1 MRRALRQFRVPPAI
15 IAWCAGAAGLFLLGL
30 ATAAQAQTDPS
41 GQYQV
46 YPLQHKAVADVEK
59 MLGEMLSSLGPTTQV
74 VADVRNNQILVRGPQ
89 QAQQIARQLIES
101 IDRPAAATAVAAPVL
116 KAYPCPA
123 AFQADAANRLRAQ
136 WAGRD
141 DVRIA
146 ADATTSQLFILAPPA
161 LHEAIAAQLGG
172 LNSSPPPN
180 MPAPQSYAAAPAA
193 SPPPQAP
200 GLPAA
205 LSPLEYR
212 PPQANHEQ
220 FVQLANSRVEQVE
233 PVLQRVLGQR
243 LQPLPNPS
251 PGRPN
256 YAFIDANG
264 NRVELRVDRGRN
276 GLGILGPDNLV
287 RQFLRLID
295 HLDAPADASGRAL
308 RILPVER
315 TDPSKVE
322 EAVRAYK
329 TGGREQPNPNSSG
342 ALNHARGSIGLLAYL
357 FQQEGS
363 GPAKPGGASG
373 VQPIPSTAPDED
385 EARRVHGPSP
395 DVDVEY
401 LPDLDVII
409 LHGRDK
415 DVQEVSKIIEEL
427 ERIAT
432 QTQPAVAVCPL
443 KNTSG
448 DAMMA
453 IIAKVSDSLTGSRQ
467 GRVMVMSLSTPNS
480 LLLIGW
486 GEAVQAMQEL
496 IEKLDQPVP
505 PDMQFRVFPLHNA
518 PAAQIRTTLQDF
530 VTNRMGLAG
539 RLVVTADIRTNS
551 LIVQGAPRD
560 LAELAAVIE
569 SLDKGQTAAVVQTRI
584 FKLKNAMAI
593 DLAGTLQ
600 SAIATARGNSSSS
613 SSSMSSSSS
622 SSSAAAGTKSAAL
635 ELMTVD
641 PRGQKIIKS
650 GILADVQITP
660 DPRLNTL
667 VVSAPAESMDLI
679 AELIQQLD
687 SPVASAQIKVFRILN
702 SDAASMALMLRSL
715 LTRPAGVSGSAQGG
729 SPTVS
734 LSQEE
739 SVLTPLRFSV
749 DARTNSIIAVGASVD
764 LRIVEALLLRL
775 DEFDVQ
781 HRKSAVYR
789 LKNAPAMD
797 VANAINSY
805 ILSEQKVQQAATGM
819 VSAAEQ
825 IESQVVIVPE
835 QVSNALI
842 ISATPRFFQEINDL
856 VEKLDEAPAQVM
868 IQVLIAQVTLSNYN
882 EFGIELGLQDSVL
895 FDRSLLGNLVTT
907 TNSQSSGQTQ
917 TASVGASSTSN
928 NNTSSSTTQS
938 IVGATNTP
946 GYAFNGAP
954 VGNSGSPSSLSTA
967 SLLGGQ
973 GVSSF
978 GTGLTNSQLGFGGL
992 VLQASSENVSAL
1004 LRALQEEKTMR
1015 VLSRPQIMTLDNQPA
1030 YVQVGSRV
1038 PRIQGTSV
1046 SAATLVNS
1054 ITLENVGLILGVTPR
1069 VSPEGMVVMEVDAE
1083 NSSVG
1088 PIASGTPVSAVNGTT
1103 ILSPAIIVTMAQ
1115 TTISVKDGQTVVLA
1129 GLLTKSLATDDRKV
1143 PILGDIPVIN
1153 WFFHYH
1159 NTDDERT
1166 ELLIVLT
1173 PHVVRSP
1180 EEMDRVKRIEAA
1192 RMHWCLK
1199 DVECMHGSIGVR
1211 DKTPAIYPDI
1221 DPRGKVPADGSS
1233 PHAEE
1238 IPAPPA
1244 ADKTSKWPLWN
1255 FGHKASDP
1263 AAANADGSA
1272 APAAVGPVQAS
1283 YQEPVNGQLPGVVY
1297 PAIPPGATPQNP
1309 VPATYDAPPSAGTS
1323 TAPQDPTYRR

>member
-1 MRRALRQFRVPPAI
+1 L
-15 IAWCAGAAGLFLLGL
+15 LLLGL
-30 ATAAQAQTDPS
+30 AASAQAQTEPA
-41 GQYQV
+41 GQFQC
-46 YPLQHKAVADVEK
+46 YPLRHKAAADVEK
-59 MLGEMLSSLGPTTQV
+59 TLGEMLSSLGPTTQV
-74 VADVRNNQILVRGPQ
+74 VADVRNNQLMVRGPQ

-101 IDRPAAATAVAAPVL
+101 IDRPTANAAAVAPVL

-123 AFQADAANRLRAQ
+123 ALQADAVNRLRSQ
-136 WAGRD
+136 TAGRE

-146 ADATTSQLFILAPPA
+146 ADPATSQIFILAPPA
-161 LHEAIAAQLGG
+161 LQEVLAPQPGATD
-172 LNSSPPPN
+172 
-180 MPAPQSYAAAPAA
+180 PAPAPNLPSSAYAGAATALPQPPSLSAGAGPMEFHA
-193 SPPPQAP
+193 SP
-200 GLPAA
+200 
-205 LSPLEYR
+205 
-212 PPQANHEQ
+212 ANHEQ
-220 FVQLANSRVEQVE
+220 FVQLANSRVEQLE

-251 PGRPN
+251 PARPS

-264 NRVELRVDRGRN
+264 NRLELRIDHGRN
-276 GLGILGPDNLV
+276 GLGIVGPDNLV
-287 RQFLRLID
+287 RQFLRLVEN
-295 HLDAPADASGRAL
+295 LDTPADGSGRAM
-308 RILPVER
+308 RIVPVER
-315 TDPSKVE
+315 TDPAKVD

-342 ALNHARGSIGLLAYL
+342 SVNYARGSIGLLAYL

-363 GPAKPGGASG
+363 SPGKSGGASG
-373 VQPIPSTAPDED
+373 VQPIPSTTPDED
-385 EARRVHGPSP
+385 EARRLHGMSP

-467 GRVMVMSLSTPNS
+467 GRIMVMSLSKPNS

-486 GEAVQAMQEL
+486 GDAVQATKEL
-496 IEKLDQPVP
+496 IEKLDLPVP
-505 PDMQFRVFPLHNA
+505 PDTQFRVFPLHSA
-518 PAAQIRTTLQDF
+518 PAAQVRTTLQDF

-539 RLVVTADIRTNS
+539 KLVVTADVRTNS

-569 SLDKGQTAAVVQTRI
+569 NLDKGQTAAVVQTRI

-600 SAIATARGNSSSS
+600 SAIATARGGSSSGSTS
-613 SSSMSSSSS
+613 SLSS
-622 SSSAAAGTKSAAL
+622 SSSASAAGGTKSAAL
-635 ELMTVD
+635 ELFTVD

-667 VVSAPAESMDLI
+667 VVSAPAESMGLI

-715 LTRPAGVSGSAQGG
+715 LTRPAGTSGGTLGGG

-749 DARTNSIIAVGASVD
+749 DARTNSIIAVGSSVD

-805 ILSEQKVQQAATGM
+805 VLSEQKVQQAATGM

-825 IESQVVIVPE
+825 IESQVVVVPE

-882 EFGIELGLQDSVL
+882 EFGIEVGLQDSVL
-895 FDRSLLGNLVTT
+895 FDRSLLGNLVTV
-907 TNSQSSGQTQ
+907 TNSQSSTQTQ
-917 TASVGASSTSN
+917 TSATGANSISNTNNASSTN
-928 NNTSSSTTQS
+928 QS

-946 GYAFNGAP
+946 GYSFNGTP
-954 VGNSGSPSSLSTA
+954 LGNSGSPSSLSTA
-967 SLLGGQ
+967 SLLGTQ

-1088 PIASGTPVSAVNGTT
+1088 PIAQGTPVSAVNGTT
-1103 ILSPAIIVTMAQ
+1103 IYSPAITVTMAQ
-1115 TTISVKDGQTVVLA
+1115 TTISVRDGQTVVLA
-1129 GLLTKSLATDDRKV
+1129 GLLTKSVSTDDRKV

-1153 WFFHYH
+1153 WLFHYH
-1159 NTDDERT
+1159 NTDDERS

-1173 PHVVRSP
+1173 PHVVRTP
-1180 EEMDRVKRIEAA
+1180 EEMDRVKKVESA

-1199 DVECMHGSIGVR
+1199 DVECIHGNIGVR
-1211 DKTPAIYPDI
+1211 DKTPAVYPDI
-1221 DPRGKVPADGSS
+1221 DPRGKVRAGASAPN
-1233 PHAEE
+1233 AEE
-1238 IPAPPA
+1238 IPAPPPV
-1244 ADKTSKWPLWN
+1244 DKTSKWPLWN
-1255 FGHKASDP
+1255 FGHKESDPAVAKADP
-1263 AAANADGSA
+1263 AAAP
-1272 APAAVGPVQAS
+1272 APVGPTPAG

-1297 PAIPPGATPQNP
+1297 PAIPSPQNP
-1309 VPATYDAPPSAGTS
+1309 SPATYDAPPAAGDS
-1323 TAPQDPTYRR
+1323 TAAQEPTYRR